1 MDVIIVGAGEVG
13 ESIAR
18 DLMTDHHVT
27 IIEHDPDRA
36 QELTYSLDV
45 LTINGDGT
53 DYEILEE
60 AGVTD
65 ADMILATTDDDEVN
79 IATCGTAKAL
89 SSIFTIARVKN
100 TKYLRTWEHDERAF
114 GIDFLV
120 CTNLLVAQSIVRVVG
135 LPNARDV
142 EIFADGKIQMAEFDI
157 VDDSPIVNETIET
170 ADRFESLTFAAIF
183 RNGDVIIPQGDTRIH
198 PNDRVV
204 VIGSPQSIQGFSRT
218 LAPEQSPSENEE
230 VVILGGSEIGYQVAR
245 LLETQGLTPRLI
257 EDDPDRAR
265 ELAENLPGTLVMESD
280 PSDIQFLKSEHI
292 GEADIVVCCLE
303 NDEKNLLEGL
313 LAKRLGAE
321 RTVVIIE
328 NTAYVELFETVG
340 IDVGMSPRS
349 VVAEEI
355 SQFTKSGKTENIAFI
370 ETDKAEVI
378 EVEITDESVLAD
390 RPIRDSITDLPTGVV
405 IGAISRADE
414 LVVPRGDTT
423 IKSGDHVVLFADTE
437 IIDAVTAKV

>member
-1 MDVIIVGAGEVG
+1 MNVIIVGAGEVG

-18 DLMTDHHVT
+18 DLMSDHHVT
-27 IIEHDPDRA
+27 IIELDPDRA

-53 DYEILEE
+53 DHGILKD

-65 ADMILATTDDDEVN
+65 ADMLLATTDDDEVN

-100 TKYLRTWEHDERAF
+100 TKYLRTWEQADRVF

-142 EIFADGKIQMAEFDI
+142 EIFADGKIQMAEFEI
-157 VDDSPIVNETIET
+157 VSDSPIVNETIET

-183 RNGDVIIPQGDTRIH
+183 RNGDVIIPRGDTRIN
-198 PNDRVV
+198 PDDRVV
-204 VIGSPQSIQGFSRT
+204 VIGSPQSIQKFSRT

-230 VVILGGSEIGYQVAR
+230 VVILGGSEVGYHIAR
-245 LLETQGLTPRLI
+245 LLEAQGLTPRLI
-257 EDDPDRAR
+257 ENDAERAR

-280 PSDIQFLKSEHI
+280 PADIQFLQSEHI
-292 GEADIVVCCLE
+292 GEADIVVSCLG

-355 SQFTKSGKTENIAFI
+355 SQFTKAGKTENIAFI
-370 ETDKAEVI
+370 EEDKAEVI

-390 RPIRDSITDLPTGVV
+390 RSIRDSIADLPAGVV

-414 LVVPRGDTT
+414 LVVPRGDTIIAT
-423 IKSGDHVVLFADTE
+423 GDHVVLFADTE
-437 IIDAVTAKV
+437 IIDAVTEKV

>member
-1 MDVIIVGAGEVG
+1 MNIIIVGAGEVG

-27 IIEHDPDRA
+27 IIELDDERV

-53 DYEILEE
+53 NFDVLDE
-60 AGVTD
+60 AGISETD
-65 ADMILATTDDDEVN
+65 MLLATTDDDEVN
-79 IATCGTAKAL
+79 IVTCGTAKAL
-89 SSIFTIARVKN
+89 SDVFTIARVKN
-100 TKYLRTWEHDERAF
+100 TKYLRTWEHGERAF

-135 LPNARDV
+135 IPNARDV
-142 EIFADGKIQMAEFDI
+142 DIFANGNIQMAEFE
-157 VDDSPIVNETIET
+157 VEGDSPIVNQTVET
-170 ADRFESLTFAAIF
+170 ADRFESLTFAAIL
-183 RNGDVIIPQGDTRIH
+183 RNGDVIIPRGSTTIH
-198 PNDRVV
+198 QNDRVV
-204 VIGSPQSIQGFSRT
+204 VIGSPESIQGFSRS
-218 LAPEQSPSENEE
+218 LAPEESPAKNEE
-230 VVILGGSEIGYQVAR
+230 VVILGGSEVGYHVAR
-245 LLETQGLTPRLI
+245 LLESQGLTPRLI
-257 EDDPDRAR
+257 ENDAERAR

-292 GEADIVVCCLE
+292 GDADIVVSCLE

-328 NTAYVELFETVG
+328 TTAYVELFETVG

-349 VVAEEI
+349 LVAEEI
-355 SQFTKSGKTENIAFI
+355 SRFTQAGKTENIAFI

-378 EVEITDESVLAD
+378 EVEVTEESILAERSIEESVQ
-390 RPIRDSITDLPTGVV
+390 DLPEGVV
-405 IGAISRADE
+405 IGAISRQDDF
-414 LVVPRGDTT
+414 VVPRGNTV
-423 IKSGDHVVLFADTE
+423 IHVGDHIVLLADIQVV
-437 IIDAVTAKV
+437 DAVTERV

>member
-1 MDVIIVGAGEVG
+1 MNVIIVGAGEVG
-13 ESIAR
+13 ESIAQ
-18 DLMTDHHVT
+18 DLMSDHHVT
-27 IIEHDPDRA
+27 IIELDNDRA

-53 DYEILEE
+53 DYEVLQD
-60 AGVTD
+60 AGVSD
-65 ADMILATTDDDEVN
+65 ADMLLATTDDDEVN

-89 SSIFTIARVKN
+89 SSVFTIARVKN
-100 TKYLRTWEHDERAF
+100 TKYLRTWEQAERAF

-142 EIFADGKIQMAEFDI
+142 EIFAGGNIQMAEFEI
-157 VDDSPIVNETIET
+157 VDDSPIAHETIET
-170 ADRFESLTFAAIF
+170 ADRFESLTFAAIL
-183 RNGDVIIPQGDTRIH
+183 RNGDVIIPRGDTQIN
-198 PNDRVV
+198 PDDRVV

-218 LAPEQSPSENEE
+218 LAPEQSPAENEE
-230 VVILGGSEIGYQVAR
+230 VVILGGSEIGYHVAR

-257 EDDPDRAR
+257 EGDSERAR

-280 PSDIQFLKSEHI
+280 PADIQFLQSEHI
-292 GEADIVVCCLE
+292 GEADIVVSCLE

-328 NTAYVELFETVG
+328 TTSYVELFETVG

-355 SQFTKSGKTENIAFI
+355 SQFTKAGKTENIAFI

-414 LVVPRGDTT
+414 LIVPRGDT
-423 IKSGDHVVLFADTE
+423 IIAPGDHVVLFADTD
-437 IIDAVTAKV
+437 IIDAVTEQV